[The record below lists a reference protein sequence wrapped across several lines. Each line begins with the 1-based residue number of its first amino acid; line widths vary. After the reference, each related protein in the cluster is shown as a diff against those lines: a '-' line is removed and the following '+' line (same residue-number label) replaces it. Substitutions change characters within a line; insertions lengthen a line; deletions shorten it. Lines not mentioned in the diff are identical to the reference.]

1 MDSGGGCGN
10 PFVGPVVDL
19 VDPYVTKDEAAAA
32 AERLMAWLDEHPGR
46 WAMFAEGAFGIDR
59 KNIPNGRY
67 EVVRRGTMRG
77 VTRAYARLPHPEGEG
92 LDAALTRG
100 SGGTAVYPDD
110 LPELEKDRF
119 EWTKEELQ
127 RACEAARESLF
138 PVRAS
143 RSGRG
148 GRK

>member
-1 MDSGGGCGN
+1 MDSGSDCFN

-32 AERLMAWLDEHPGR
+32 ADRVMAWLDEHPGR
-46 WAMFAEGAFGIDR
+46 WAMFSEGAFGIDR
-59 KNIPNGRY
+59 KNISKKY
-67 EVVRRGTMRG
+67 EIVRRGTMRG
-77 VTRAYARLPHPEGEG
+77 VERAYARLPHPEGEG
-92 LDAALTRG
+92 LDTALARRPAG
-100 SGGTAVYPDD
+100 AVYPQD

-119 EWTKEELQ
+119 EWTQEELQ
-127 RACEAARESLF
+127 KACEAARESLF

>member
-1 MDSGGGCGN
+1 MDSGDCGD

-19 VDPYVTKDEAAAA
+19 VDPYVTKDEAAAS
-32 AERLMAWLDEHPGR
+32 AERVMRWLDEHPGR
-46 WAMFAEGAFGIDR
+46 WAMFAEGPYGIDR
-59 KNIPNGRY
+59 KNIRNDRY

-77 VTRAYARLPHPEGEG
+77 VERAYARLPHPEGEG
-92 LDAALTRG
+92 LDAALARR
-100 SGGTAVYPDD
+100 SAAIYPND

-127 RACEAARESLF
+127 KACEAARESLF